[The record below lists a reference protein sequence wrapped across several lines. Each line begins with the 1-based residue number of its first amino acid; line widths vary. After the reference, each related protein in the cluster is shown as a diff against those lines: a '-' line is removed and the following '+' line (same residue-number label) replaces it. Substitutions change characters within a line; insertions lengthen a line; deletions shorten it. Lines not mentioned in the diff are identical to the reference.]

1 MGNRITFGVAVE
13 RARAWLGALY
23 APDHYR
29 GLDLGEIE
37 LDSFCVSCALL
48 AEYLTGADEAPA
60 GELDRLCKQIADSS
74 AALGWPIQPDAA
86 PAFALQVC
94 GDSERPN

>member
-1 MGNRITFGVAVE
+1 MGNRISFDVAVE

-29 GLDLGEIE
+29 GLDLGELE
-37 LDSFCVSCALL
+37 LDNACVACALL
-48 AEYLTGADEAPA
+48 ADYLTGEDEPPT
-60 GELDRLCKQIADSS
+60 GELDSLSRQVADSM
-74 AALGWPIQPDAA
+74 AALGWSIPPEAA
-86 PAFALQVC
+86 PAFALKVC